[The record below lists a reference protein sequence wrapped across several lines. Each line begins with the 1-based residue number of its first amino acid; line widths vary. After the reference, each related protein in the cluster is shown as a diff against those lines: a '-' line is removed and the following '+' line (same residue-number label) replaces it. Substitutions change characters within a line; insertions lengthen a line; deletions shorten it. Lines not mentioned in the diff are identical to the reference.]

1 MKSEHLQQCIIIVL
15 VFYFLFSIFY
25 KCPCTRRTLEGM
37 VPNIDIDIPD
47 IDINRLSVHSN
58 KEASDDYQPLMVSPI
73 KDVPSMADS
82 DSSSKK
88 KIMDNKRIRL
98 VGGAKDR

>member
-47 IDINRLSVHSN
+47 IDIDVKNTE
-58 KEASDDYQPLMVSPI
+58 KEWDFSPY
-73 KDVPSMADS
+73 
-82 DSSSKK
+82 SK
-88 KIMDNKRIRL
+88 
-98 VGGAKDR
+98 